1 MVPSLRR
8 AGLRLRWRP
17 DFRREAVRTIVRLSG
32 WTFGLVVA
40 NQVALLVVLALSAK
54 VGTGAVSA

>member
-8 AGLRLRWRP
+8 AGLRLRWQP
-17 DFRREAVRTIVRLSG
+17 DFRHEAVRTILRLSG

-40 NQVALLVVLALSAK
+40 NQVALLVVLALSGQGRAR
-54 VGTGAVSA
+54 GR